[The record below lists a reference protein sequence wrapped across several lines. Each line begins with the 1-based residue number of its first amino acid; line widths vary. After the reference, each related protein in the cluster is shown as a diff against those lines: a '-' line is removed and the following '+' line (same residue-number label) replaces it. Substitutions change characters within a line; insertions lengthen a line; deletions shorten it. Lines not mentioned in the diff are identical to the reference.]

1 MDFGG
6 RPSRRLAWLALL
18 ALWSCSC
25 GSPNEDE
32 IRASAVYHEVVRWL
46 VDDAGATTDDEPM
59 AVFIEP
65 RGEGAAISLD
75 VQAELIDATKDI
87 AEVRFLDE
95 RDEGLVEE
103 EDGTIAV
110 KDGGI
115 LIRLGPV
122 VEEDRPVLLDVDIW
136 ESEDTFSEL
145 RFELRRFGS
154 TWAVQGTPEQI
165 EP

>member
-1 MDFGG
+1 MDVGG
-6 RPSRRLAWLALL
+6 RPNRRLAWLAPL

-46 VDDAGATTDDEPM
+46 VDDAGAATDDEPM

-87 AEVRFLDE
+87 ADVRFLDE

-103 EDGTIAV
+103 EGTIVV
-110 KDGGI
+110 KDDGI

-122 VEEDRPVLLDVDIW
+122 IEEDSPVLLDVDIW

-154 TWAVQGTPEQI
+154 TWAVQGTPEPI

>member
-1 MDFGG
+1 MDVGG
-6 RPSRRLAWLALL
+6 RPTHRLAWLAVLSL
-18 ALWSCSC
+18 CSCSL
-25 GSPNEDE
+25 GAPNEDE
-32 IRASAVYHEVVRWL
+32 IRASAVYAEVVRWL
-46 VDDAGATTDDEPM
+46 VDDAGRAADEEPM

-75 VQAELIDATKDI
+75 VQAELIEATKDM
-87 AEVRFLDE
+87 ADVRFLDE

-110 KDGGI
+110 RDGGI

-122 VEEDRPVLLDVDIW
+122 VEEDSPVLLDVDIW
-136 ESEDTFSEL
+136 ESEDTFSEW
-145 RFELRRFGS
+145 RFELRRRGNS
-154 TWAVQGTPEQI
+154 WAVQGQPEQN